1 MFVKFNG
8 GYEKVL
14 INVCKIFFFYENH
27 NDYFNSTLLT
37 YKYMS

>member
-14 INVCKIFFFYENH
+14 INVCNFFFYEKTNKI
-27 NDYFNSTLLT
+27 NIYYIN
-37 YKYMS
+37 YIKYT